1 MKNVL
6 ITGAAG
12 GIGSAIA
19 SKFLKEGFKVY
30 SLDINSINLG
40 DNFVNV
46 KCDVT
51 NHKSLMKA
59 KKLLKDVE
67 LSHIISLAGRA
78 LPNEWKSFKEID
90 LDTLQDSVV
99 LNLVGQMNV
108 VKVFY
113 DSLVGE
119 SKSIVLMSSINA
131 YGGFGLPAYS
141 AAKSGLFGFMHTV
154 MGDFLKDGVRIN
166 TIAPGTIVT
175 DATKKEP
182 KDFDE
187 LLKYT
192 RNGRFATKE
201 EVADLAFELCE
212 ASKETGSIKII
223 DEGQLEAHNKWLL

>member
-6 ITGAAG
+6 ISGAAG

-19 SKFLKEGFKVY
+19 SKFLREGFKVY
-30 SLDINSINLG
+30 SLDLVSIDLG

-51 NHKSLMKA
+51 CHKSLLKA

-67 LSHIISLAGRA
+67 FSHIISLAGRA
-78 LPNEWKSFKEID
+78 LPNEWKKFKEVD
-90 LDTLQDSVV
+90 LDTLQDSVM

-113 DSLVGE
+113 DQLVGE
-119 SKSIVLMSSINA
+119 TKSVVLMSSINA

-141 AAKSGLFGFMHTV
+141 AAKSGLFGFMNTV
-154 MGDFLKDGVRIN
+154 KDEFLEDGVRIN
-166 TIAPGTIVT
+166 TVAPGTIVT
-175 DATKKEP
+175 NATKKEP
-182 KDFDE
+182 KDFDD

-201 EVADLAFELCE
+201 EVADLTYTLCE
-212 ASKETGSIKII
+212 SSKETGSIKII
-223 DEGQLEAHNKWLL
+223 DEGQLEAHNK

>member
-6 ITGAAG
+6 ISGAAG

-19 SKFLKEGFKVY
+19 SKFLREGFKVY
-30 SLDINSINLG
+30 SLDLVSIDLG

-51 NHKSLMKA
+51 CHKSLLKA
-59 KKLLKDVE
+59 NMLIKDVE
-67 LSHIISLAGRA
+67 FSHIISLAGRA
-78 LPNEWKSFKEID
+78 LPNEWKKFKEVD
-90 LDTLQDSVV
+90 LDTLQDSVM

-113 DSLVGE
+113 DQLVGE
-119 SKSIVLMSSINA
+119 TKSVVLMSSINA

-141 AAKSGLFGFMHTV
+141 AAKSGLFGFMNTV
-154 MGDFLKDGVRIN
+154 KDEFLEDGVRIN
-166 TIAPGTIVT
+166 TVAPGTIVT

-182 KDFDE
+182 KDFDD

-201 EVADLAFELCE
+201 EVADLTYTLCE
-212 ASKETGSIKII
+212 SSKETGSIKII
-223 DEGQLEAHNKWLL
+223 DEGQLEAHNK